1 MTNMEPQCT
10 KYDEEHEH
18 CGAQNMT
25 IIDNDVR
32 KIMDTAVNKNM
43 KSTEVHKYMRNI
55 DTGKRKYMRNI
66 DTELRT

>member
-1 MTNMEPQCT
+1 
-10 KYDEEHEH
+10 
-18 CGAQNMT
+18 MT

-55 DTGKRKYMRNI
+55 DTGKRKCMRNI